1 MKSPK
6 NSGVVP
12 SSFRDPSGFV
22 FRQDGSIYRQINT
35 VYKEDYDRLMDS
47 GLYKALVEIGLM
59 VSHEEVAYQGARP
72 ESAYKLI
79 KPEPVPFI
87 SYPYEWSFG
96 QLKDAALATLNIQK
110 KALEFGMS
118 LKDCSA
124 YNIQFMK
131 GKPVFIDTLSFEKY
145 KESSPW
151 VAYRQFCQHFLAPL
165 ALMSY
170 RDVRLGQLSRT
181 HLDGVPLDLASP
193 LLPFRTRFSFSLL
206 SNIHLHARSQT
217 HYADKRV
224 DTRRPKLSRL
234 GFIGIID
241 SLESGV
247 KRLKWN
253 PGGTEWGD
261 YYQDTNYSAEA
272 FQHKKQIVAEFLE
285 AVHPNNVWDLGAN
298 TGIFSRIASDK
309 GIPTISFDIDP
320 AAVEKNYLECRRRGE
335 MNILPLLSDLTNPSP
350 GIGWQNKERMSL
362 AERGPADAVLALALI
377 HHLAISNNTPFAKIA
392 DFFAS
397 TCDSLI
403 VEFVPKSDSQVQRLL
418 ATREDIFVDYTQQ
431 AFESEFAKL
440 FVLER
445 SQPITGSKR
454 ILYLMRRREST

>member
-1 MKSPK
+1 VKSTR
-6 NSGVVP
+6 NSEVVP

-22 FRQDGSIYRQINT
+22 FRRDGLIYRQVNA

-47 GLYKALVEIGLM
+47 GLHKGLVEEGLIIP
-59 VSHEEVAYQGARP
+59 HEEVALQDAASLTAYKVIRP
-72 ESAYKLI
+72 EQI
-79 KPEPVPFI
+79 GFV
-87 SYPYEWSFG
+87 SYPYEWSFS
-96 QLKDAALATLNIQK
+96 QFKDAALTTLNIQK

-124 YNIQFMK
+124 YNIQFIK
-131 GKPVFIDTLSFEKY
+131 GKPVFIDTLSFEMY
-145 KESSPW
+145 KEGSPW

-170 RDVRLGQLSRT
+170 RDVRLGQLSRV

-224 DTRRPKLSRL
+224 STRRPKLSRL
-234 GFIGIID
+234 GFIGIIN

-247 KRLKWN
+247 KGLKWN

-261 YYQDTNYSAEA
+261 YYQDTNYSTEA
-272 FQHKKQIVAEFLE
+272 FQHKKQIVADFVE
-285 AVHPNNVWDLGAN
+285 AIHPGSVWDLGAN
-298 TGIFSRIASDK
+298 TGVFSRIAADK
-309 GIPTISFDIDP
+309 GIQTISFDIDP
-320 AAVEKNYLECRRRGE
+320 AAVEKNYLECRRRNE
-335 MNILPLLSDLTNPSP
+335 KNLLPLLSDLTNPSP
-350 GIGWQNKERMSL
+350 GIGWQNRERMSL
-362 AERGPADAVLALALI
+362 AERGPADAVLALALV

-392 DFFAS
+392 EFFAS
-397 TCDSLI
+397 ICHSLI

-431 AFESEFAKL
+431 AFEGDFAKR
-440 FVLER
+440 FVVER
-445 SQPITGSKR
+445 SQPITGSER
-454 ILYLMRRREST
+454 SLYLMRRQESA